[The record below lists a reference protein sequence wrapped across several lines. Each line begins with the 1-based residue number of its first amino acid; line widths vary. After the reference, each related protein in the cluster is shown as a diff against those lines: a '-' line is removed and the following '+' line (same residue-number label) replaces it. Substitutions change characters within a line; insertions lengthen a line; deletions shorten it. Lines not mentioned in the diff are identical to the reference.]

1 MSMAMILSLACTQL
15 RMTPAE
21 AIAAATINPAY
32 SLRRERRV
40 GSLEAGKQ
48 ADVAVFDLEDYREI
62 PYYFGVNKCWMTL
75 KKGQPIFQK
84 AHT

>member
-1 MSMAMILSLACTQL
+1 
-15 RMTPAE
+15 
-21 AIAAATINPAY
+21 
-32 SLRRERRV
+32 LRRDRQI

-48 ADVAVFDLEDYREI
+48 ADIAVFDVENYREI

-84 AHT
+84 ATR